1 MRPNEAL
8 IRELEAQLGRRDRR
22 QLRLRSPRRLRGTG
36 AGPWGA
42 DAAASAR
49 LATSRTVHR
58 VLTLLMHV
66 SPDVRDP
73 DRVLAARAGDR
84 NQFAP
89 LECPGGVLP
98 GLRRRRALGGRA
110 QPLEHGLL
118 AVFSFQSTVPNSPD
132 AV

>member
-73 DRVLAARAGDR
+73 DRVLAARAGAR

-89 LECPGGVLP
+89 LQRSE
-98 GLRRRRALGGRA
+98 
-110 QPLEHGLL
+110 EHTSELQSRGHLVCRLLL
-118 AVFSFQSTVPNSPD
+118 AN
-132 AV
+132 